1 MKKMLILLL
10 AAGVLAATSCKKD
23 SASPKYDVGGDTNL
37 EGNQVGTTYPLY
49 IKIGNTAIDAT
60 KDTVKVTKNDNGV
73 ITLYTSIAI
82 PTAYQ
87 AIPLFSGLVNSSGRI
102 VKTIQIKNTS
112 EGIVDYY
119 NKTKQPFLLVK
130 YDASVGDSWSF
141 ATTDGKT
148 ATRKVTSIST
158 TDDFYWDGMLIK
170 VITIEQNSTYPG
182 VQKITYK
189 ANHKWGLVFIS
200 AILDD
205 GTVLETTI
213 Q

>member
-23 SASPKYDVGGDTNL
+23 NVSPKNDVGGETNL
-37 EGNQVGTTYPLY
+37 DGNQVGTTYPLS
-49 IKIGNTAIDAT
+49 IKFGSTTIDAS

-73 ITLYTSIAI
+73 ITLYTSLVI

-87 AIPLFSGLVNSSGRI
+87 ALPLLSGLVNTSGRI

-130 YDASVGDSWSF
+130 YNASVGDTWSF
-141 ATTDGKT
+141 TTTDGKT
-148 ATRKVTSIST
+148 ATRKVTSVST
-158 TDDFYWDGMLIK
+158 TDDFLWGAMLIK
-170 VITIEQNSTYPG
+170 VITIEQNSTFPG
-182 VQKITYK
+182 VQKITFK

-200 AILDD
+200 LTLDD
-205 GTVLETTI
+205 GTVLETKI
-213 Q
+213 L